1 MSSPKAGMFNVV
13 ARRWKKSPKKA
24 KSATTTTT
32 TTTTTGWDSSDSD
45 YVESDEEPA
54 AEITSPAKG
63 GAEVGI

>member
-24 KSATTTTT
+24 KSATTTT